1 MKKKATGD
9 ECLRNGGGGDF
20 EWLIYVNVEVTQIV
34 AEFEIE
40 RKRF

>member
-1 MKKKATGD
+1 MPKKW
-9 ECLRNGGGGDF
+9 RGGDF

>member
-1 MKKKATGD
+1 MPKKWKG
-9 ECLRNGGGGDF
+9 RDF
-20 EWLIYVNVEVTQIV
+20 EWLIYVNVEVRQKM